1 MWQVILCMYYFLN
14 FKRDEEMGTKVG
26 TVYEWKPSIMPIFS
40 RRSAR
45 ICKHLRSPGTNSKE
59 SILPAYVA
67 RRAGAITLFVVQVLA
82 RHATYAGRIDSWA
95 P

>member
-1 MWQVILCMYYFLN
+1 
-14 FKRDEEMGTKVG
+14 
-26 TVYEWKPSIMPIFS
+26 MPIFS

-67 RRAGAITLFVVQVLA
+67 RRAGTITLFVVQVLA
-82 RHATYAGRIDSWA
+82 RHATSLAESIPGLLKRLQIRALYL
-95 P
+95 